1 MTVIGRTTL
10 RKPYKPGRSTAVVL
24 PAAWCRQHLT
34 REQPFL
40 TVTENGDGSLTVRHA
55 NVLDAA
61 SALPLDIDGRDHR
74 LRPNNARTTPPD
86 ERIAT
91 LANNIQQIGLL
102 NPITVRPLGNGY
114 ELVAGL
120 GRLLAV
126 RSLGWPEIPANVRPG
141 NDTDSALARLSEN
154 VIRSNITPVE
164 EAMQLHTLV
173 EADDQGT
180 IGVAIQLGRSQ
191 SWVED
196 RLDILTWPA
205 NLIAHVHE
213 HRISLAAAKHL
224 ARISDPVTQTMYI
237 NDAAR
242 NGISARTA
250 AQWRAS
256 ANADAGDGPDPPD
269 FSVGTPISPVQTTT
283 FAICFCCRQPKSIDE
298 TRAARICSDCALQLG
313 TAPTAETHT
322 VVTQQPTAPTHH
334 GNTARPLPDDE
345 VHPRLLQTNP
355 LPPPP

>member
-1 MTVIGRTTL
+1 LDVQPSENRTNPAAPPPSSCPPLGADSTSPASNPSSPSPKTATAASPSDTPTSSTPPPL
-10 RKPYKPGRSTAVVL
+10 YRSISTAAIIVS
-24 PAAWCRQHLT
+24 
-34 REQPFL
+34 
-40 TVTENGDGSLTVRHA
+40 D
-55 NVLDAA
+55 
-61 SALPLDIDGRDHR
+61 
-74 LRPNNARTTPPD
+74 PNNARTTPPD